1 MRLSFKIG
9 EQMYKMITN
18 VSIVLSEMNVCF
30 QFLIMKML
38 QVSVELFRNEFFV
51 TVEVVWKA
59 GIHIL

>member
-1 MRLSFKIG
+1 VRLSFKIG